1 MCGWRGGRARHET
14 AHGVDPVGSSTRF
27 TKLTAGVGARA
38 PLERSAHS
46 SGVGIAAFPDEG
58 GDIASLLV
66 VADRRLPALERRLYA
81 RSERRAA

>member
-1 MCGWRGGRARHET
+1 
-14 AHGVDPVGSSTRF
+14 VDPVGSSTRF
-27 TKLTAGVGARA
+27 TKLTAMIRAGVGARA